1 MIKSIWFSILSY
13 CLVSLAALSAGVLSA
28 QENEITLQSAS
39 TLSWGPND
47 VLFVGD
53 SLGATIYAI
62 ELDGL
67 KHNEAAPINIKG
79 FDSNLAAYLSVP
91 SSDFI
96 VNDMVVHGP
105 SQTVF
110 FAVPRGLGEHSQA
123 LIISMN
129 TQGHLKSLDLSDV
142 EYSKF
147 EITDAPDHQ
156 KAFIERGLRGAAEA
170 LDIEKA
176 GTLQRT
182 FAITDIDYYQG
193 DIFVAGL
200 SNEEFSSTLRRIP
213 FPFQGN
219 AAVSHI
225 EIFHAVHDQFETR
238 APVRTQVIQEL
249 DGKPYL
255 IAAYTCT
262 PLVVIPLD
270 ALKDGAKVSG
280 KTVAELGFGNTPV
293 DMVQYKQDD
302 DLKLLLTNTNR
313 NAMAFNIDEIIHGEA
328 ILEGVSLTGTEG
340 VSHVPMPVT
349 GALQLDDFDDQYF
362 LGLLKDPVSNGL
374 NLYSIR
380 KDVPLK
386 LNEFFVEYD
395 FPGYDRA
402 EAKRSSIN

>member
-1 MIKSIWFSILSY
+1 MNKSTWFSILSY
-13 CLVSLAALSAGVLSA
+13 CLGSLIVLSPSALSA
-28 QENEITLQSAS
+28 QENKITLQSAS

-53 SLGATIYAI
+53 SLGAAIYAI
-62 ELDGL
+62 ELDDLKQGGL
-67 KHNEAAPINIKG
+67 GPINIKG
-79 FDSNLAAYLSVP
+79 FDSKLAAYMGVP

-110 FAVPRGLGEHSQA
+110 FAVTRGLGEQSRA
-123 LIISMN
+123 LVISMDI
-129 TQGHLKSLDLSDV
+129 QGHLESLDLDGV

-147 EITDAPDHQ
+147 AITDAPNHQ
-156 KAFIERGLRGAAEA
+156 KTFIERGLRGAPEA

-193 DIFVAGL
+193 EIFVAGL

-219 AAVSHI
+219 AAVSYI
-225 EIFHAVHDQFETR
+225 EIFHAVHGQFETR

-270 ALKDGAKVSG
+270 ALEDGAKVSG

-313 NAMAFNIDEIIHGEA
+313 NAMAFDIDEVIRGEA

-340 VSHVPMPVT
+340 VSHIPMPVT
-349 GALQLDDFDDQYF
+349 GALQLDDFDDRYF
-362 LGLLKDPVSNGL
+362 LGLLKDPLSSGL

-402 EAKRSSIN
+402 AATESSID

>member
-1 MIKSIWFSILSY
+1 MNKSTWFSILSY
-13 CLVSLAALSAGVLSA
+13 CLGSLIVLSTGALSA
-28 QENEITLQSAS
+28 QENKITLQSAS

-53 SLGATIYAI
+53 SLGAAIYAI

-67 KHNEAAPINIKG
+67 EQGGSGPINIKS
-79 FDSNLAAYLSVP
+79 FDSKLSAYLGVP

-105 SQTVF
+105 SKTVF
-110 FAVPRGLGEHSQA
+110 FAVTRGLGEQSQA
-123 LIISMN
+123 LIISMDI
-129 TQGHLKSLDLSDV
+129 QGHLESLDLNGV
-142 EYSKF
+142 EYSRF
-147 EITDAPDHQ
+147 EITDAPNHQ
-156 KAFIERGLRGAAEA
+156 KTFVERGLRGAPEA

-193 DIFVAGL
+193 EIFVAGL
-200 SNEEFSSTLRRIP
+200 SNEEFSSTLRRIL

-225 EIFHAVHDQFETR
+225 EIFHAVHGQFETR

-270 ALKDGAKVSG
+270 ALKDGARVSG

-293 DMVQYKQDD
+293 DIVQYRQDAD
-302 DLKLLLTNTNR
+302 EKLLLTNTNR
-313 NAMAFNIDEIIHGEA
+313 NAMAFNVDDVIRGDA
-328 ILEGVSLTGTEG
+328 MLEGVSLTETGG
-340 VSHVPMPVT
+340 VGFVPMPVT

-362 LGLLKDPVSNGL
+362 LGLMRDPLSSGL

-395 FPGYDRA
+395 FPGYDRTA
-402 EAKRSSIN
+402 ATESSID

>member
-1 MIKSIWFSILSY
+1 MNKSIWLSILSY
-13 CLVSLAALSAGVLSA
+13 CFGSLMVLFAGALSA
-28 QENEITLQSAS
+28 QESKISLQSAS
-39 TLSWGPND
+39 VLSWGPDD

-67 KHNEAAPINIKG
+67 QQRESALINIRG
-79 FDSNLAAYLSVP
+79 FDSRLAAYLGLP

-110 FAVPRGLGEHSQA
+110 FAVTRGLGEQSKVF
-123 LIISMN
+123 IISMDN
-129 TQGHLKSLDLSDV
+129 QGRLESLDLGGV

-156 KAFIERGLRGAAEA
+156 KNFIERGLRGAPEA

-182 FAITDIDYYQG
+182 FTITDIDYYEG
-193 DIFVAGL
+193 EIFVAGL

-219 AAVSHI
+219 MAVSYI
-225 EIFHAVHDQFETR
+225 EIFHAVHNQFETR

-270 ALKDGAKVSG
+270 SLRDGAKVFG

-293 DMVQYKQDD
+293 DMVQYRQDD
-302 DLKLLLTNTNR
+302 DMKLLLTNTNR
-313 NAMAFNIDEIIHGEA
+313 NAMAFNVDEVIHGSA
-328 ILEGVSLTGTEG
+328 MLEGVSLTETGG
-340 VSHVPMPVT
+340 VNHIPMPVT
-349 GALQLDDFDDQYF
+349 GALQLDDFNEQYF
-362 LGLLKDPVSNGL
+362 LGLIKDPLSSGF

-402 EAKRSSIN
+402 EANRSRIN

>member
-1 MIKSIWFSILSY
+1 MNKSNWFLILSY
-13 CLVSLAALSAGVLSA
+13 CLGSVMVLLSGALSA
-28 QENEITLQSAS
+28 QESKISLQSAS
-39 TLSWGPND
+39 TLSWGPDN

-67 KHNEAAPINIKG
+67 KRGGSAPINIKG
-79 FDSNLAAYLSVP
+79 FDSKLAAYMGVP

-96 VNDMVVHGP
+96 VNDMVVHRP
-105 SQTVF
+105 SQNVF
-110 FAVPRGLGEHSQA
+110 FSVTRGLGEQSQT

-129 TQGHLKSLDLSDV
+129 TQGRLESLDLSGV

-147 EITDAPDHQ
+147 EISDAPDQQ
-156 KAFIERGLRGAAEA
+156 KTFIERGLRGEPEA

-182 FAITDIDYYQG
+182 FTITDIDYYKG
-193 DIFVAGL
+193 EIFVAGL

-213 FPFQGN
+213 FPFQGEG
-219 AAVSHI
+219 AVSHI

-270 ALKDGAKVSG
+270 ALKDGAMVFG

-293 DMVQYKQDD
+293 DMVLYRQDD
-302 DLKLLLTNTNR
+302 DIKLLLTNTNR
-313 NAMAFNIDEIIHGEA
+313 SAMAFNVDDIIHGEA

-340 VSHVPMPVT
+340 VSHVSMPVT

-362 LGLLKDPVSNGL
+362 LGLMRDPISGGI

-402 EAKRSSIN
+402 AATRRSID